1 MLCWPRA
8 RQPES
13 ARPLMKKTYALSIL
27 LALAAAGLLVGCGGG
42 SKSGSGTNT
51 STIKV
56 SGSSKAAKVNAD
68 DVVVVGNTHITQS
81 DFTGLMNTGK
91 ATLKQ
96 QGQTFPKQG
105 TTAYDTLKGNAVTNL
120 LEQAELND
128 QAAQMGIE
136 ITDSA
141 VQKRLTAIIKQYYGG
156 SRKKYETAR
165 KAQGV
170 TDAYVLTVV
179 KNQLIDQALYN
190 KLTANIKVS
199 DAQIDKYFK
208 NNPSQ
213 FPSAATSR
221 KVRHILV
228 KKKAL
233 ATSIYNQLKNGN
245 DQTWCTLAKKY
256 SQDPSSKN
264 KCGVLTV
271 TKGET
276 VPAFDKVAFS
286 QKTGVVHAPV
296 YDAQQY
302 KSYFVIEPL
311 TDIKAGATTPTAAQ
325 KAQISSTLSS
335 TKKNDFMNNWV
346 KQLQITDCKNG
357 SIAYASGYEPS
368 PDMCTTLLN
377 PTTTSS
383 TTTG

>member
-1 MLCWPRA
+1 
-8 RQPES
+8 
-13 ARPLMKKTYALSIL
+13 MKKTYALSIL
-27 LALAAAGLLVGCGGG
+27 LALAAAGLLVACGGG
-42 SKSGSGTNT
+42 GKKSSTGTSTITVSGSG
-51 STIKV
+51 
-56 SGSSKAAKVNAD
+56 KAAKLNSG
-68 DVVVVGNTHITQS
+68 DVVVVGDTHITQA
-81 DFTGLMNTGK
+81 DFDGLMSTGK

-105 TTAYDTLKGNAVTNL
+105 TTAYETLKGNAVTNL

-128 QAAQMGIE
+128 QAAQLGIK
-136 ITDSA
+136 ITDAA

-156 SRKKYETAR
+156 SRAKYETAR

-170 TDAYVLTVV
+170 TDAYVLDVV
-179 KNQLIDQALYN
+179 KNQLIDQGLYN
-190 KLTANIKVS
+190 KLTTSVKVS
-199 DAQIDKYFK
+199 DAAIDKYFK

-233 ATSIYNQLKNGN
+233 ATSIYNQLKSGN
-245 DQTWCTLAKKY
+245 DKTWCTLAKKY
-256 SQDPSSKN
+256 SQDPSSKD

-276 VPAFDKVAFS
+276 VPVFDKVAFS

-296 YDAQQY
+296 YDSDQY

-311 TDIKAGATTPTAAQ
+311 SDIKPGATKPTAAQ

-335 TKKNDFMNNWV
+335 TQKNTYMNNWV

-368 PDMCTTLLN
+368 PDLCTTLLK
-377 PTTTSS
+377 PTTSTSS

>member
-1 MLCWPRA
+1 
-8 RQPES
+8 
-13 ARPLMKKTYALSIL
+13 MKKTYALSIL
-27 LALAAAGLLVGCGGG
+27 LALVAAGLLVGCGGG
-42 SKSGSGTNT
+42 SKSSSGTST
-51 STIKV
+51 STITV
-56 SGSSKAAKVNAD
+56 SGSPKAAKVSSG
-68 DVVVVGNTHITQS
+68 DVVVVGNTHITQD
-81 DFTGLMNTGK
+81 DFNGLMNTGK

-96 QGQTFPKQG
+96 QGQAFPKQG
-105 TTAYDTLKGNAVTNL
+105 TTAYESLKGNAVTNL

-128 QAAQMGIE
+128 QAASLGIK
-136 ITDSA
+136 ITDA
-141 VQKRLTAIIKQYYGG
+141 NVQKRLTAIIKQYYNG
-156 SRKKYETAR
+156 SRAKYETAR

-179 KNQLIDQALYN
+179 KNQLIDQALYA
-190 KLTANIKVS
+190 KLTKNVKVS

-213 FPSAATSR
+213 FPTAATSR

-233 ATSIYNQLKNGN
+233 ATSIYNQLKSGN
-245 DQTWCTLAKKY
+245 DKTWCTLAKKY
-256 SQDPSSKN
+256 SQDPSSKD

-276 VPAFDKVAFS
+276 VPVFDKVAFS

-311 TDIKAGATTPTAAQ
+311 TGIKPGSSTPTAAQ
-325 KAQISSTLSS
+325 KAQIASTLSS

-357 SIAYASGYEPS
+357 SIAYASGYQPN
-368 PDMCTTLLN
+368 PDMCTTLLH

>member
-1 MLCWPRA
+1 M
-8 RQPES
+8 Q
-13 ARPLMKKTYALSIL
+13 KTSVLSIL
-27 LALAAAGLLVGCGGG
+27 LVLAAAALLAGCGGG
-42 SKSGSGTNT
+42 SKSGTGT
-51 STIKV
+51 STV
-56 SGSSKAAKVNAD
+56 SGSEKAAKVDAA
-68 DVVVVGNTHITQS
+68 DVVVVGNTHITQA
-81 DFTGLMNTGK
+81 DFDGLMNTGK

-105 TTAYDTLKGNAVTNL
+105 TTAYEQLKGNAVTNL

-128 QAAQMGIE
+128 KAASLGIK
-136 ITDSA
+136 ITDA
-141 VQKRLTAIIKQYYGG
+141 DVQKRLTAIIKQYYSG
-156 SRKKYETAR
+156 SRAKYETAR

-170 TDAYVLTVV
+170 TDAYVLEVV
-179 KNQLIDQALYN
+179 RNQLIDQALYN
-190 KLTANIKVS
+190 KVTKNVKVG
-199 DAQIDKYFK
+199 DAQINTYFH
-208 NNPSQ
+208 NNPGQ

-228 KKKAL
+228 KQKTL
-233 ATSIYNQLKNGN
+233 ATTIYNQLKSGN
-245 DQTWCTLAKKY
+245 DKTWCTLAKKY

-276 VPAFDKVAFS
+276 VAAFDKVAFS

-311 TDIKAGATTPTAAQ
+311 SDIKPGAKTPTAAE

-335 TKKNDFMNNWV
+335 TKKNTYMNNWV
-346 KQLQITDCKNG
+346 KQLQIADCKNS
-357 SIAYASGYEPS
+357 SIAYATGYEPS
-368 PDMCTTLLN
+368 PDICTTLLS
-377 PTTTSS
+377 TTTSSS

>member
-1 MLCWPRA
+1 MSRRA
-8 RQPES
+8 LAMQ
-13 ARPLMKKTYALSIL
+13 KTSVLSIL
-27 LALAAAGLLVGCGGG
+27 LVVTAAAALAGCGGGG
-42 SKSGSGTNT
+42 SKSGS
-51 STIKV
+51 STV
-56 SGSSKAAKVNAD
+56 SGSVKAAKLNPD
-68 DVVVVGNTHITQS
+68 DVVVVGNTHITQD

-105 TTAYDTLKGNAVTNL
+105 TTAYEQLKGNAVTNL

-128 QAAQMGIE
+128 KAAALGIKV
-136 ITDSA
+136 TDA
-141 VQKRLTAIIKQYYGG
+141 DVQKRLTAIIKQYYSG

-170 TDAYVLTVV
+170 TDAYVLKVV
-179 KNQLIDQALYN
+179 RNQLIDQALYN
-190 KLTANIKVS
+190 RVTKNVKVG
-199 DAQIDKYFK
+199 DAQIDTYFR
-208 NNPSQ
+208 NNPAQ
-213 FPSAATSR
+213 FPRAATSR

-228 KKKAL
+228 KKKSL
-233 ATSIYNQLKNGN
+233 ATSIYNQLKKG
-245 DQTWCTLAKKY
+245 DDKTWCTLAKKY

-276 VPAFDKVAFS
+276 VAVFDKVAFS
-286 QKTGVVHAPV
+286 EKTGVVHAPV
-296 YDAQQY
+296 YDASNY

-311 TDIKAGATTPTAAQ
+311 GDIKPGATKPTAAE

-335 TKKNDFMNNWV
+335 TKKNTYMNNWV
-346 KQLQITDCKNG
+346 KQLQIADCKSS
-357 SIAYASGYEPS
+357 SIAYATGYKPS
-368 PDMCTTLLN
+368 PDICTTLLS
-377 PTTTSS
+377 TTTSTSS